1 MPVFDHPRAL
11 FLVLLVV
18 LLAAVEIGQR
28 IGMRMSVDSD
38 SLRHEQLV
46 AARDAIEFLLSLLLG
61 FTLAMAI
68 SRFDQRKQLLVDE
81 ANSIGTTALRA
92 QMLPESVSNKMLEL
106 LREYVDARVRFSSA
120 KLNAPELLQ
129 SIATTKRLQNQMWE
143 QSVVASKL
151 APNTIT
157 SAFIQSLNESIDLSE
172 KRLSTL
178 ENRVPPSLWIAL
190 TLISV
195 LACVTVGMTVRRRFW
210 YVMAITPLIIAIVM
224 GLISDLNNPRAGF
237 LQTGRQSMDRLQ
249 QDLNLQTNAK

>member
-1 MPVFDHPRAL
+1 
-11 FLVLLVV
+11 
-18 LLAAVEIGQR
+18 
-28 IGMRMSVDSD
+28 
-38 SLRHEQLV
+38 LRHEQLV

-68 SRFDQRKQLLVDE
+68 SHFDQRKQLLVDE

-92 QMLPESVSNKMLEL
+92 HMLPESVSNKMLDL
-106 LREYVDARVRFSSA
+106 LREYIDARVRFSSA
-120 KLNAPELLQ
+120 NLNAPELLQ

-178 ENRVPPSLWIAL
+178 ENRVPPSIWIAL

-195 LACVTVGMTVRRRFW
+195 LGCVTVGMTVRRRFW

-224 GLISDLNNPRAGF
+224 GLISDLNNPRSGF

-249 QDLNLQTNAK
+249 QDLNLQNGAK